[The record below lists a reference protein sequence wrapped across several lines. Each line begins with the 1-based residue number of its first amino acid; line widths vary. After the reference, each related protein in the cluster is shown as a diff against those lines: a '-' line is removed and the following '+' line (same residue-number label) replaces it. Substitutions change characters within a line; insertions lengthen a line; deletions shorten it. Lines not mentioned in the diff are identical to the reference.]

1 MNFNALISILDATS
15 LVREVVDFTKA
26 GVDATGIS
34 YNNQTGETLSASVNE
49 ETYNDLIKVCL
60 VPNADSVKVY
70 INNIARFKLT
80 GMDLEDVSSFSVS

>member
-15 LVREVVDFTKA
+15 LVREVVNFTKTE
-26 GVDATGIS
+26 VDAGIS
-34 YNNQTGETLSASVNE
+34 YNNQNGETLSAIVNG